1 MLTAEQRAA
10 RRRGIT
16 ATDIPAILGVHPWKG
31 AADVWRDK
39 LLGEVSELD
48 GNARVDWGNR
58 LEDPIRGWYAAT
70 MRVDVEVPGTLWHHT
85 DEIAAATPDGIV
97 YPPGATDPRNGLE
110 IKSHTISLQHLYG
123 EPGTD
128 QVPVWELV
136 QCAWNLYVTGLP
148 WWHLVAFIDGLPR
161 VYRIDRDRDLE
172 ADLAAAARRFW
183 DDHVVTGRRPPP
195 DGSASYAADLLKR
208 WPGHAKDELVEA
220 AAADLA
226 AIREL
231 RSVAD
236 QLAALQRREELLEQT
251 IKERIGDASGI
262 TWREGARADKITW
275 RRSKDSTP
283 TDWEAVAREIAATAN
298 LQASGT
304 AAALDNAVRD
314 GIITESAA
322 AALRAAGITNSIDT
336 AATIAAHT
344 KITPGSRRFCRPR
357 SWSRDRE

>member
-39 LLGEVSELD
+39 LVGEVDELD

-70 MRVDVEVPGTLWHHT
+70 MRVDVEVPGTLWHPT

-97 YPPGATDPRNGLE
+97 YPPGAAEPRNGLE

-136 QCAWNLYVTGLP
+136 QCAWNLYVTRLP

-161 VYRIDRDRDLE
+161 VYRIDRDPDLE
-172 ADLAAAARRFW
+172 ADLATAARRFW
-183 DDHVVTGRRPPP
+183 DGHVVTGIRPPP
-195 DGSASYAADLLKR
+195 DGSASYAADLLRR
-208 WPGHAKDELVEA
+208 WPGHTRDELVEA
-220 AAADLA
+220 TAADLA
-226 AIREL
+226 TIREL
-231 RSVAD
+231 RSVSD
-236 QLAALQRREELLEQT
+236 QLDALKRREELLQQQ

-262 TWREGARADKITW
+262 AWREGQRADKITW
-275 RRSKDSTP
+275 RRSRDSSG
-283 TDWEAVAREIAATAN
+283 TDWEAAAREIAAAAN
-298 LQASGT
+298 LLSSGA

-314 GIITESAA
+314 GIITADAA
-322 AALRAAGITNSIDT
+322 AKLRAAGLADSIDT
-336 AATIAAHT
+336 AATIATHT
-344 KITPGSRRFCRPR
+344 KTTPGSRRFCRPR